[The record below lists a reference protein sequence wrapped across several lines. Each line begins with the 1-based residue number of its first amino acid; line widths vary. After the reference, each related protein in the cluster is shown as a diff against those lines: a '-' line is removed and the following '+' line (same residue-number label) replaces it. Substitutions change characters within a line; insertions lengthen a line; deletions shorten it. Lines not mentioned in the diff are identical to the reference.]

1 MQTVNQ
7 VTILGHCATDP
18 EAMKNDEYC
27 KLVVTTNSGS
37 KENRKAHHHKISV
50 FDPYKSK
57 FVMDYIKK
65 GMIVYIEGELQYSKL
80 EDGTYYTS
88 IVCGR
93 FDSRIELCEKKD
105 SAGVKDDD
113 APPF

>member
-1 MQTVNQ
+1 MCIRDRISDHAQDL
-7 VTILGHCATDP
+7 LGD
-18 EAMKNDEYC
+18 
-27 KLVVTTNSGS
+27 
-37 KENRKAHHHKISV
+37 IV
-50 FDPYKSK
+50 F
-57 FVMDYIKK
+57 VQ
-65 GMIVYIEGELQYSKL
+65 GELQYSKL

>member
-1 MQTVNQ
+1 
-7 VTILGHCATDP
+7 
-18 EAMKNDEYC
+18 
-27 KLVVTTNSGS
+27 
-37 KENRKAHHHKISV
+37 
-50 FDPYKSK
+50 
-57 FVMDYIKK
+57 
-65 GMIVYIEGELQYSKL
+65 MIVFVQGELQYSKL

>member
-7 VTILGHCATDP
+7 VTILGHCAVDP
-18 EAMKNDEYC
+18 EFMENHDYC

-50 FDPYKSK
+50 FDPFKTK
-57 FVMDYIKK
+57 FIMDYIKK
-65 GMIVYIEGELQYSKL
+65 GMIVFVQGEVQYSKV
-80 EDGTYYTS
+80 DDKYFTS
-88 IVCGR
+88 IVLGK
-93 FDSRIELCEKKD
+93 FDSRVELCEKK
-105 SAGVKDDD
+105 SSVADDD

>member
-7 VTILGHCATDP
+7 VTILGHCAT
-18 EAMKNDEYC
+18 NQ
-27 KLVVTTNSGS
+27 
-37 KENRKAHHHKISV
+37 
-50 FDPYKSK
+50 
-57 FVMDYIKK
+57 K
-65 GMIVYIEGELQYSKL
+65 GMIVFVQGELQYSKL